1 MSKLLENYL
10 TLRDSFRD
18 KSFNNAIILIS
29 ETFGVKPNQIMASGG
44 RQRHFVQP
52 RNVLCYVMY
61 SRLDYRLEQI
71 AERIGY
77 SNHTSVMHALN
88 MHNVDLKWDEKYKE
102 RYEIVEDGLEID
114 DPHET
119 GVDFGNTEGTLK
131 SFHYKILTIESR
143 MEALEKFIN

>member
-1 MSKLLENYL
+1 M
-10 TLRDSFRD
+10 
-18 KSFNNAIILIS
+18 LIS
-29 ETFGVKPNQIMASGG
+29 DTFQVKPGQIMKSGG
-44 RQRHFVQP
+44 KHRRFVQP
-52 RNVLCYVMY
+52 RNILCYMMY
-61 SRLDYRLEQI
+61 TKLDYRLEQI

-88 MHNVDLKWDEKYKE
+88 MHGVDVKWDENYKE
-102 RYEIVEDGLEID
+102 KYQIVEDGLKIE

-131 SFHYKILTIESR
+131 SFHYKLLTIESR

>member
-1 MSKLLENYL
+1 MSKFLDNYL
-10 TLRDSFRD
+10 TLKNSFRD

-52 RNVLCYVMY
+52 RNMLCHMMY

-71 AERIGY
+71 AERVGY
-77 SNHTSVMHALN
+77 KNHTSVIHALT
-88 MHNVDLKWDEKYKE
+88 MHKQDSEYDVKYKE
-102 RYEIVEDGLEID
+102 KYQIVDDGLKIE

-131 SFHYKILTIESR
+131 SFHYKLLTIESR